1 MQRRR
6 LGRLENRP
14 PPSNKSDMMDAPIV
28 HEFPVLDRPLL
39 ISTKVQSISLDIRE
53 RMVAM
58 GIAESINDRQPAQYC
73 HPRAWFP
80 ASLWNEI
87 RQSAFAD
94 WRGAVPSLWAGAV
107 RLLRST

>member
-6 LGRLENRP
+6 LDRLAKRLP
-14 PPSNKSDMMDAPIV
+14 PLNKSAMMDAPIV
-28 HEFPVLDRPLL
+28 HEPTVLDRPLW
-39 ISTKVQSISLDIRE
+39 ISRTVPSISLDIRE
-53 RMVAM
+53 LMVAM

-73 HPRAWFP
+73 HPRTSFP

-94 WRGAVPSLWAGAV
+94 WRWAVPGDGPTPS
-107 RLLRST
+107 